1 LSGNCTRS
9 SKPTKLKS
17 ITAPKD
23 IILRVLL
30 AGVMACA
37 AALAAQRPQFALRD
51 TGQVVH
57 SPEEWNGK
65 KAIVVFFTTTD
76 CPLSNNDVPEMN
88 RTQRDYQSRGVA
100 FYAVQ
105 ADTTIA
111 DADVVQHTKDYQFSF
126 PVLFDPHQ
134 ILVKMTGATT
144 IPSAA
149 VLTPDG
155 TLLYLGR
162 IDNRVEDFNVRRQE
176 PTKFD
181 LREALDAVLQGKP
194 VAHPRTKAFGCAINS
209 AK

>member
-1 LSGNCTRS
+1 M
-9 SKPTKLKS
+9 
-17 ITAPKD
+17 
-23 IILRVLL
+23 LRVLL
-30 AGVMACA
+30 AGALLCA
-37 AALAAQRPQFALRD
+37 SAGASIRPQFALRD
-51 TGQVVH
+51 TRNITH
-57 SPEEWNGK
+57 TSDEWNGK

-88 RTQRDYQSRGVA
+88 RTRRDYESRGVA

-111 DADVVQHTKDYQFSF
+111 AADVVQHTKDYQFSF

-134 ILVKMTGATT
+134 VLVKMTGATT

-162 IDNRVEDFNVRRQE
+162 IDNWVEDFNIRRQA

-181 LREALDAVLQGKP
+181 LREALDAVLAGKAAP
-194 VAHPRTKAFGCAINS
+194 NPRTKAFGCAINPV
-209 AK
+209 K

>member
-1 LSGNCTRS
+1 M
-9 SKPTKLKS
+9 
-17 ITAPKD
+17 
-23 IILRVLL
+23 LRIWL
-30 AGVMACA
+30 G
-37 AALAAQRPQFALRD
+37 AALLCVAALGAQRPQFALRD
-51 TGQVVH
+51 TRGVVH

-88 RTQRDYQSRGVA
+88 RTRHDYEARGVA

-105 ADTTIA
+105 ADTAIS
-111 DADVVQHTKDYQFSF
+111 DADVVQHAKDYQFSF

-162 IDNRVEDFNVRRQE
+162 VDNRVEDFNIRRQE

-181 LREALDAVLQGKP
+181 LREALDAVLNGKP
-194 VAHPRTKAFGCAINS
+194 VAHPRISAFGCAITLV
-209 AK
+209 K

>member
-1 LSGNCTRS
+1 MSR
-9 SKPTKLKS
+9 
-17 ITAPKD
+17 I
-23 IILRVLL
+23 LL
-30 AGVMACA
+30 ASVIACA
-37 AALAAQRPQFALRD
+37 AALAAQPPQFALRD
-51 TGQVVH
+51 TRNAVH
-57 SPEEWNGK
+57 SAEEWNGK

-88 RTQRDYQSRGVA
+88 RTQRDFASRGVA

-134 ILVKMTGATT
+134 VLVKMTGATA

-176 PTKFD
+176 PTRFEV
-181 LREALDAVLQGKP
+181 REALDAVLAGKP
-194 VAHPRTKAFGCAINS
+194 VAHPRTKAFGCAINLT
-209 AK
+209 K